1 MLSEELRVIE
11 LIIILGICAAIVFW
25 KMRPVEGIKTI
36 STDELQTMLRDQD
49 KLFIYVRS
57 MSDFNKMHVAPFIN
71 DPHGKGIAAL
81 PKDKEIVVMCR
92 SGLRSLE
99 TCKELKKLGYPRITN
114 VKGGITSY
122 QQRGEL

>member
-1 MLSEELRVIE
+1 MIE
-11 LIIILGICAAIVFW
+11 LIVVLAICAVVVVW
-25 KMRPVEGIKTI
+25 KMRPAEGIKTI
-36 STDELQTMLRDQD
+36 TTDELQTMLRDSD
-49 KLFIYVRS
+49 KIFIDVRS
-57 MSDFNKMHVAPFIN
+57 ARDFNKMHVAPFIN
-71 DPHGKGIAAL
+71 DPSGKGIAAL

-122 QQRGEL
+122 QQHDEIK

>member
-1 MLSEELRVIE
+1 MVE
-11 LIIILGICAAIVFW
+11 LIIVLTICAGIVVW
-25 KMRPVEGIKTI
+25 KMRPVAGVQTI
-36 STDELQTMLRDQD
+36 TTDDLQTMLRDPD
-49 KLFIYVRS
+49 KIFIDVRS
-57 MSDFNKMHVAPFIN
+57 AGDFNKMHVAPFLN
-71 DPHGKGIAAL
+71 DPNGKGIAAL

-99 TCKELKKLGYPRITN
+99 TCKKLKKLGYDRVTN